1 MDRKSLSFLALGA
14 LVGMLLTTALLIPS
28 IRAARESTGAMERT
42 VLKLAH
48 VLDTTHP
55 VHGGML
61 RMNDRLKELSGG
73 AVELLVIPNSFLSW
87 RPSCLITTKRC
98 LPPARSI

>member
-42 VLKLAH
+42 VL
-48 VLDTTHP
+48 
-55 VHGGML
+55 
-61 RMNDRLKELSGG
+61 LSLIHIS
-73 AVELLVIPNSFLSW
+73 EPT
-87 RPSCLITTKRC
+87 RPY
-98 LPPARSI
+98 